1 MEEQIRKIVREEIA
15 RALGAVGEIA
25 RGVWEAA
32 EMDSAEEDAAQ
43 MLRRTMERVARD
55 VLANV
60 HPAVEDGQD
69 DLLAWARNRTAS
81 TPDRDPGDACTCG
94 HDFYRHREGACL
106 ACTCPRF
113 HPAPVSTLAVH
124 TITVVP
130 ERPKAACTCSR
141 HKHVMG
147 HNDMCG
153 HPGCY
158 CRTPVRAQAEHTSTP
173 PSTEAPRACTVC
185 LHGEHDQGNCGM
197 HVYVDGVARPC
208 PCLASRTVR
217 STRGPGCGHI
227 TCEGWSVCRD
237 PKPVS
242 TVVCTVC
249 EHAPHEAHLCS
260 ATIRKTDGWTASCE
274 CGGRA

>member
-1 MEEQIRKIVREEIA
+1 MREEIA

-60 HPAVEDGQD
+60 HPAAE
-69 DLLAWARNRTAS
+69 AEHTAS
-81 TPDRDPGDACTCG
+81 TPDRDLGDACTCG
-94 HDFYRHREGACL
+94 HDFYRHREGACF

-113 HPAPVSTLAVH
+113 HPVPASTPAVH
-124 TITVVP
+124 TITAVP

-147 HNDMCG
+147 HNDLCG

-158 CRTPVRAQAEHTSTP
+158 CRTPVHAQAEHTSTQ
-173 PSTEAPRACTVC
+173 PSTEVPRACTVC

-227 TCEGWSVCRD
+227 TCEGWSACRD
-237 PKPVS
+237 PKPVR
-242 TVVCTVC
+242 TRPGVVCTLC
-249 EHAPHEAHLCS
+249 EHAPHGAGNCG
-260 ATIRKTDGWTASCE
+260 DVVGQWTPFAGPCE
-274 CGGRA
+274 CDGVQR